1 MAIHISTDY
10 YWIRPPQELKDRA
23 YNLAYI
29 GALANKLKLNDI
41 YNKAK
46 AAHIELCNQWD
57 REGRAMAKKKTDIN
71 WLGGGKQYYTESL
84 MSWDVDYGFTKQIA
98 DMCSIKECEQ
108 DLKQL
113 LSNL

>member
-1 MAIHISTDY
+1 
-10 YWIRPPQELKDRA
+10 
-23 YNLAYI
+23 
-29 GALANKLKLNDI
+29 
-41 YNKAK
+41 
-46 AAHIELCNQWD
+46 
-57 REGRAMAKKKTDIN
+57 MAKKKTDIN